1 MNPLLPDL
9 QQRIYR
15 RLQADNTALR
25 QERVELRQLL
35 DSVIGDMPLGGI
47 DVQDGAG
54 SDERVG
60 GISVEKRYLL
70 IRKAWEKNILE
81 SLERMREEIRTYR
94 RRGSMSLWLAK
105 T

>member
-35 DSVIGDMPLGGI
+35 GSVIGDMSLGGI

-60 GISVEKRYLL
+60 GISVEERYLL
-70 IRKAWEKNILE
+70 IRQAWEKYILKPF
-81 SLERMREEIRTYR
+81 ERLRQEIPTYR
-94 RRGSMSLWLAK
+94 RRGRTSLWLV
-105 T
+105 